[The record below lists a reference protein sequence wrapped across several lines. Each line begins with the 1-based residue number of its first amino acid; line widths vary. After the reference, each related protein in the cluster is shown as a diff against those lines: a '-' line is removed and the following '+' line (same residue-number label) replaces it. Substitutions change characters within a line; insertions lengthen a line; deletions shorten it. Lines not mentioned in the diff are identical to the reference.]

1 MPVCQKAIIGEC
13 NCYYVKPELHQLGAI
28 DMKTTFGNVV
38 QCYDAERTVCDL
50 LRSRTRI
57 DEETVIAAIKN
68 YAESRNKD
76 LNKLS
81 EYAKQFKVEKDFEE
95 VSGGFIMSSKAMSL
109 KGKIKNYAK
118 SKSIAAQVV
127 LQNYMFERFLAR
139 LSMSDY
145 REKFV
150 VKGGMLIAAIVGL
163 DTRSTMDLDTTLR
176 NLPLTEEKV
185 MEAVENICKITL
197 GDDVIFE
204 VKSIAPIR
212 KDDRYGGFCVRLDAI
227 YDTIVTPLSIDV
239 STGDVITPEA
249 VEYEFSGIFD
259 EEIRIKMWGYN
270 IESVMAEKVETI
282 LSRGIFNTRPRDF
295 YDVYILGTTQRY
307 DKKIFLKAL
316 EATAIHRGSREQII
330 DKTGIIEK
338 LSASE
343 ELIQMWEKY
352 RKKFSYASEIQ
363 YADVMDVLI
372 KMFQ

>member
-1 MPVCQKAIIGEC
+1 
-13 NCYYVKPELHQLGAI
+13 
-28 DMKTTFGNVV
+28 
-38 QCYDAERTVCDL
+38 
-50 LRSRTRI
+50 
-57 DEETVIAAIKN
+57 
-68 YAESRNKD
+68 
-76 LNKLS
+76 
-81 EYAKQFKVEKDFEE
+81 
-95 VSGGFIMSSKAMSL
+95 MSSKAMSL

-307 DKKIFLKAL
+307 DKKICLKAL

-352 RKKFSYASEIQ
+352 RKKFFYASEIQ

>member
-1 MPVCQKAIIGEC
+1 
-13 NCYYVKPELHQLGAI
+13 
-28 DMKTTFGNVV
+28 
-38 QCYDAERTVCDL
+38 
-50 LRSRTRI
+50 
-57 DEETVIAAIKN
+57 
-68 YAESRNKD
+68 
-76 LNKLS
+76 
-81 EYAKQFKVEKDFEE
+81 
-95 VSGGFIMSSKAMSL
+95 MSSKAMSL

-307 DKKIFLKAL
+307 GKKIFLKAL

>member
-1 MPVCQKAIIGEC
+1 
-13 NCYYVKPELHQLGAI
+13 
-28 DMKTTFGNVV
+28 
-38 QCYDAERTVCDL
+38 
-50 LRSRTRI
+50 
-57 DEETVIAAIKN
+57 
-68 YAESRNKD
+68 
-76 LNKLS
+76 
-81 EYAKQFKVEKDFEE
+81 
-95 VSGGFIMSSKAMSL
+95 MSSKAMSL

-197 GDDVIFE
+197 GDDAIFE

>member
-1 MPVCQKAIIGEC
+1 
-13 NCYYVKPELHQLGAI
+13 
-28 DMKTTFGNVV
+28 
-38 QCYDAERTVCDL
+38 
-50 LRSRTRI
+50 
-57 DEETVIAAIKN
+57 
-68 YAESRNKD
+68 
-76 LNKLS
+76 
-81 EYAKQFKVEKDFEE
+81 
-95 VSGGFIMSSKAMSL
+95 MSSKAMSL

-307 DKKIFLKAL
+307 NKKIFLKAL

-352 RKKFSYASEIQ
+352 RKKFSYASEIL

>member
-1 MPVCQKAIIGEC
+1 
-13 NCYYVKPELHQLGAI
+13 
-28 DMKTTFGNVV
+28 
-38 QCYDAERTVCDL
+38 
-50 LRSRTRI
+50 
-57 DEETVIAAIKN
+57 
-68 YAESRNKD
+68 
-76 LNKLS
+76 
-81 EYAKQFKVEKDFEE
+81 
-95 VSGGFIMSSKAMSL
+95 MSSKAMSL

-185 MEAVENICKITL
+185 MEAVENICKSTL

>member
-1 MPVCQKAIIGEC
+1 
-13 NCYYVKPELHQLGAI
+13 
-28 DMKTTFGNVV
+28 
-38 QCYDAERTVCDL
+38 
-50 LRSRTRI
+50 
-57 DEETVIAAIKN
+57 
-68 YAESRNKD
+68 
-76 LNKLS
+76 
-81 EYAKQFKVEKDFEE
+81 
-95 VSGGFIMSSKAMSL
+95 MSSKAMSL

-343 ELIQMWEKY
+343 ELIQMCEKY